1 MNGVGVTI
9 KDVAR
14 LANVSVATVSRAL
27 NGHENVADA
36 VRRRVVEIA
45 ASLDYSPH
53 HAARSLSSR
62 RNHTVG
68 VVLPDLPCEFFALLM
83 CGIDAAARERG
94 MQLLVSGHHQSS
106 DSQATAL
113 RAMRGR
119 VDGILVMSPHAGADV
134 QAAGLPATLPV
145 LLLDSDVPESGF
157 CSLRVDNHG
166 GAKAMVAHLVE
177 SGHRRIAFIAGR
189 ENHFNASE
197 RLRGY
202 REAMLELLPEVEPWV
217 VSGNFDVA
225 TGHHAGCG
233 LLAAEERPD
242 AVFAA
247 NDMMALGCM
256 FAFHQAGVR
265 VPDGIAVAGFNDS
278 PMATHAPTP
287 LTTMRIDIVGLG
299 HQALS
304 LLLDRPWND
313 AGAPSPPLLEP
324 ALIVRAST
332 GRHVTG
338 DASLQAGGKQPLAP
352 TARHAEGWS
361 V

>member
-1 MNGVGVTI
+1 MGGDGVTI

-27 NGHENVADA
+27 NGHENVAEA
-36 VRRRVVEIA
+36 VRQRVVDIA

-83 CGIDAAARERG
+83 CGIDGAARERG
-94 MQLLVSGHHQSS
+94 LQLLVSGHHRSS
-106 DSQATAL
+106 ESQAAAL

-134 QAAGLPATLPV
+134 RAAGLPGSLPV
-145 LLLDSDVPESGF
+145 LLLDSDVPEPDF
-157 CSLRVDNHG
+157 RSLRVDNHG
-166 GAKAMVAHLVE
+166 GAKVMVQHLVS
-177 SGHRRIAFIAGR
+177 SGYQRIAFIAGR
-189 ENHFNASE
+189 ELHFNASE

-202 REAMLELLPEVEPWV
+202 RDAMSELLPGVEPWV
-217 VSGNFDVA
+217 VSGDFDVA
-225 TGHHAGCG
+225 SGHLAGCG
-233 LLAAEERPD
+233 LLAAEQRPD

-256 FAFHQAGVR
+256 FAFHQAGVSI
-265 VPDGIAVAGFNDS
+265 PADIGVAGFNDS
-278 PMATHAPTP
+278 PMAAHAPTP
-287 LTTMRIDIVGLG
+287 LTTMRVDIPGLG
-299 HQALS
+299 RQALNMLIEHTGDEGRPS
-304 LLLDRPWND
+304 L
-313 AGAPSPPLLEP
+313 PLLQP
-324 ALIVRAST
+324 GLVVRAST
-332 GRHVTG
+332 SRRAVE
-338 DASLQAGGKQPLAP
+338 DALLQASAKKTFASVGFRA
-352 TARHAEGWS
+352 TGWS